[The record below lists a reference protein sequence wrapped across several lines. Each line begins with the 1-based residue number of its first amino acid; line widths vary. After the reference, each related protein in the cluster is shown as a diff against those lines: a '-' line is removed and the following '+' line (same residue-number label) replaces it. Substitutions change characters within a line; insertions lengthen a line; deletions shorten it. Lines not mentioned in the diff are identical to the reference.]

1 MSCSLGQLPFLHT
14 SHTVCTIFNIM
25 LQYKMFLILFKLMEL
40 VIPRCPA
47 GLRGHLVQVSR
58 EVKVAIRYHNHP
70 QPYSEQRAKKCLLKR
85 LFVLDCGVPQGS
97 CLGPLL
103 FSIYTSSLLSIV
115 QDLLPTVH
123 CYADDNQLYVS
134 FSPAD
139 ENGQS
144 DAIAAMESC
153 VRVIRK

>member
-1 MSCSLGQLPFLHT
+1 MHSPLRRGCT
-14 SHTVCTIFNIM
+14 SERFN
-25 LQYKMFLILFKLMEL
+25 
-40 VIPRCPA
+40 
-47 GLRGHLVQVSR
+47 
-58 EVKVAIRYHNHP
+58 
-70 QPYSEQRAKKCLLKR
+70 
-85 LFVLDCGVPQGS
+85 LDCGVPQGS

-123 CYADDNQLYVS
+123 CYADDNQLYVP
-134 FSPAD
+134 FSQAD

-153 VRVIRK
+153 VRVIRNWMHEN